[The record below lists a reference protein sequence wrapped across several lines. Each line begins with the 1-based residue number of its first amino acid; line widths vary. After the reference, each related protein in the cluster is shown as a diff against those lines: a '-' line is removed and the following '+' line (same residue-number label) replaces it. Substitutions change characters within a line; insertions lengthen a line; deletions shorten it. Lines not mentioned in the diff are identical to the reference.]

1 VGCLPYQF
9 SDRSVLTSEQAISL
23 IIDDGY
29 LVIILT
35 EDNPPHQ
42 TIVIGLCFC
51 SALSPIAGTYGWFW
65 GAVAAILHFFL
76 VRCVP
81 DLHGGF
87 LLYNG
92 GFTACL
98 VCVTF
103 IPVLEHF
110 CKTKAERQEAKKN

>member
-1 VGCLPYQF
+1 MLGY
-9 SDRSVLTSEQAISL
+9 AIASFGMRAL
-23 IIDDGY
+23 MGPEY
-29 LVIILT
+29 AWLLS
-35 EDNPPHQ
+35 NQ

-110 CKTKAERQEAKKN
+110 CKTKAERMEAKKN